1 MGMVANAPVS
11 TTYMAD
17 ILALEILAS
26 STAYSTAFSE
36 YFEPSV
42 ARIMFL
48 NNLLSMDN
56 SSISIYYCFDVV
68 RSPSSDKAG
77 NRVTAIG

>member
-1 MGMVANAPVS
+1 MVANKPVS
-11 TTYMAD
+11 TTDIAD
-17 ILALEILAS
+17 ILAPEIFAI
-26 STAYSTAFSE
+26 STAYSTAFPE

-56 SSISIYYCFDVV
+56 SSISIYYCFNIV
-68 RSPSSDKAG
+68 RSSSSDKAG
-77 NRVTAIG
+77 NRVTAVG